1 MADPIVP
8 DIRDAIHAGHIGEVV
23 VFCDGGCGTEHRA
36 YYTGET
42 KENRIAT
49 ARRYLA
55 AQEGWNIGE
64 LDLCPNCDG
73 GCGSEGED

>member
-1 MADPIVP
+1 VVAEVFIPDSIRADVY
-8 DIRDAIHAGHIGEVV
+8 AGRAGEVV

-42 KENRIAT
+42 EEDRVAT

-55 AQEGWNIGE
+55 AQEGWHIGAE
-64 LDLCPNCDG
+64 DRCPNCKA
-73 GCGSEGED
+73 GSHG